1 MKKAIKYSLGCLLI
15 FLMACAKDGLWNQE
29 AKVNKGQVLGLL
41 VNTDDENPLK
51 GVKVVLERQTK
62 ASGSTSFV
70 DTLSTDESGRFVYEL
85 PFPNKL
91 KIVIRDTGRYQADTA
106 RLEVLTKKDYE
117 VQLNSHPRFGTTQ
130 ILAVLL
136 DEMERP
142 MPDLRIELLVKEA
155 SDEPYS
161 SQEILTTDAQGQV
174 LFRDVAFPVR
184 FKVALAER
192 PIAYEYVYQE
202 GEALTKDEVRL
213 RLTSKARFQLADL
226 NLRVGDYYKAKP
238 RAYGKL
244 MMAMKS
250 AIEDEFDDFQEFDLD
265 DQGKLSLK
273 NSVFPMEIKIKPT
286 PSGHPFEEMLITVDE
301 SFVDTEYA
309 FEIKDAIPRY
319 AQPIY
324 TNLVVSSLAIPNIL
338 VNPTGVAT
346 DKKGNLFITDGSG
359 NKIVKVDRF
368 GDMSVLLSG
377 TGSVDGPLATA
388 TVNQPWG
395 IVADAEDNLYFVDN
409 RGHESSHKVR
419 KISFDQHGNGLVRTI
434 AGKGGAGGSDGA
446 GTDATFSRPAGLA
459 LDQERHILYVS
470 EWSGNRIRKVD
481 LASSDYRVSTLIGS
495 GTSANTE
502 GVGLSAEVFQP
513 SVAIA
518 LSPDA
523 NQLYIGCNASNSNAN
538 SRLGLLDLQTNQYRF
553 YLGAGGSYAAAAP
566 RGMFITSTGDMLYTT
581 NGSPK
586 SIRKVDL
593 GQTVGAAA
601 YTTIAGSNA
610 SGSVDGPAH
619 SARFSSAI
627 GICYDPYTGT
637 WYIAE
642 GDSNPKKIRVM
653 RPADLD

>member
-29 AKVNKGQVLGLL
+29 AKVNMGQVLGLL
-41 VNTDDENPLK
+41 VNTDDESPLK

-91 KIVIRDTGRYQADTA
+91 QIVIRDTGRYQADTA

-250 AIEDEFDDFQEFDLD
+250 AIEDEFDDF
-265 DQGKLSLK
+265 
-273 NSVFPMEIKIKPT
+273 
-286 PSGHPFEEMLITVDE
+286 
-301 SFVDTEYA
+301 
-309 FEIKDAIPRY
+309 
-319 AQPIY
+319 
-324 TNLVVSSLAIPNIL
+324 
-338 VNPTGVAT
+338 
-346 DKKGNLFITDGSG
+346 
-359 NKIVKVDRF
+359 
-368 GDMSVLLSG
+368 
-377 TGSVDGPLATA
+377 
-388 TVNQPWG
+388 
-395 IVADAEDNLYFVDN
+395 
-409 RGHESSHKVR
+409 
-419 KISFDQHGNGLVRTI
+419 
-434 AGKGGAGGSDGA
+434 
-446 GTDATFSRPAGLA
+446 
-459 LDQERHILYVS
+459 
-470 EWSGNRIRKVD
+470 
-481 LASSDYRVSTLIGS
+481 
-495 GTSANTE
+495 
-502 GVGLSAEVFQP
+502 
-513 SVAIA
+513 
-518 LSPDA
+518 
-523 NQLYIGCNASNSNAN
+523 
-538 SRLGLLDLQTNQYRF
+538 
-553 YLGAGGSYAAAAP
+553 
-566 RGMFITSTGDMLYTT
+566 
-581 NGSPK
+581 
-586 SIRKVDL
+586 
-593 GQTVGAAA
+593 
-601 YTTIAGSNA
+601 
-610 SGSVDGPAH
+610 
-619 SARFSSAI
+619 
-627 GICYDPYTGT
+627 
-637 WYIAE
+637 
-642 GDSNPKKIRVM
+642 
-653 RPADLD
+653 